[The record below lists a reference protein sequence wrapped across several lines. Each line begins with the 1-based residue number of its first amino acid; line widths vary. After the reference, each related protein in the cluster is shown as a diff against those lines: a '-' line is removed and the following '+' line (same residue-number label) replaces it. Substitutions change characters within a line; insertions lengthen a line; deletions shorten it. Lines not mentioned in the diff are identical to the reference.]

1 MRALGWRGLYDIV
14 LFDHPSDSGVVD
26 ENVASIRGL
35 EQAHRAIFRGYGGIM
50 LRVE

>member
-1 MRALGWRGLYDIV
+1 MRALGRRGLHYIM

-26 ENVASIRGL
+26 ENVASIRGM
-35 EQAHRAIFRGYGGIM
+35 EQAHRAIFRGDGGIM